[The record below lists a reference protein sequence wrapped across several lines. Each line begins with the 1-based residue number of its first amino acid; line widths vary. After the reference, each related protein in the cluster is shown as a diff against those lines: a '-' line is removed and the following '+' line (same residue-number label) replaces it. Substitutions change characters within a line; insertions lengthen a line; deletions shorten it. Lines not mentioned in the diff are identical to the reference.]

1 MADPRDTTNL
11 FKQAFG
17 NPEKKELPRSAKAS
31 GWRVKANSKLS
42 FTELYALS
50 DLQKEGVRWDDAR
63 LDGYRD
69 LGAIVLTDEAKKLD
83 KKLQNETGFNATER
97 NAVLNIA
104 QTEAEILA
112 SLLTNPAMSAVLE
125 GELQRFE
132 QRFGEEGFA
141 MVKEISPEAGAQL
154 HRIKREAEIQAKAA
168 QVQANQSVADEI
180 AEAQRQIAEQQANR
194 TVSEMSAAEL
204 QAELLRRDSINRS
217 EAGEE

>member
-1 MADPRDTTNL
+1 MANHGDTTDL
-11 FKQAFG
+11 FLQAFSRG
-17 NPEKKELPRSAKAS
+17 TPQEMPRSAKAS
-31 GWRVKANSKLS
+31 GWRVKAGNKLS
-42 FTELYALS
+42 FAELMAL
-50 DLQKEGVRWDDAR
+50 DNLQKEGVRWDDTR

-69 LGAIVLTDEAKKLD
+69 LGAIILTDEAKKLD

-141 MVKEISPEAGAQL
+141 MVREISPEAGAQL
-154 HRIKREAEIQAKAA
+154 HKIQREAEIQAKAA
-168 QVQANQSVADEI
+168 EVQAKQSVADEI
-180 AEAQRQIAEQQANR
+180 KEVQRQIAEQDANR

-204 QAELLRRDSINRS
+204 QAELLRRDAINRS
-217 EAGEE
+217 AAGDE

>member
-1 MADPRDTTNL
+1 MANHGDTTDL
-11 FKQAFG
+11 FLQAFSRG
-17 NPEKKELPRSAKAS
+17 TPQEMPRSAKAS
-31 GWRVKANSKLS
+31 GWRVKAGNKLS
-42 FTELYALS
+42 FAELMAL
-50 DLQKEGVRWDDAR
+50 DNLQKEGVRWDDTR

-69 LGAIVLTDEAKKLD
+69 LGAIILTDEAKKLD

-141 MVKEISPEAGAQL
+141 MVREISPEAGAQL
-154 HRIKREAEIQAKAA
+154 HKIQREAEIQAKAA
-168 QVQANQSVADEI
+168 EVQAKQSVAEELK
-180 AEAQRQIAEQQANR
+180 EAQRQIEEQQASR
-194 TVSEMSAAEL
+194 TVSEMSADDL
-204 QAELLRRDSINRS
+204 KAELLRRDAINRS
-217 EAGEE
+217 AAGDE

>member
-1 MADPRDTTNL
+1 MANHGDTTDL
-11 FKQAFG
+11 FLQAFSRG
-17 NPEKKELPRSAKAS
+17 TPQEMPRSAKAS
-31 GWRVKANSKLS
+31 GWRVKAGNKLS
-42 FTELYALS
+42 FAELMAL
-50 DLQKEGVRWDDAR
+50 DNLQKEGVRWDDTR

-69 LGAIVLTDEAKKLD
+69 LGAIILTDEAKKLD

-141 MVKEISPEAGAQL
+141 MVREISPEAGAQL
-154 HRIKREAEIQAKAA
+154 HKIQREAEIQAKAA
-168 QVQANQSVADEI
+168 QAQAKQSVAEDLK
-180 AEAQRQIAEQQANR
+180 EAQRQIEEQQASR
-194 TVSEMSAAEL
+194 PVSEMSADDL
-204 QAELLRRDSINRS
+204 KAELLRRDAINRS
-217 EAGEE
+217 AAGDE